1 MAKPLRDTMP
11 TVAGF
16 IDEMRDAFG
25 AAEINDNIRAGMGG
39 ALTFYATENG
49 VEVGTQDP
57 RRGVALSDMQIDGSG
72 AIVTTWVPFKGA
84 RK

>member
-25 AAEINDNIRAGMGG
+25 AAEINASIRAGMDG
-39 ALTFYATENG
+39 APTFYACENG
-49 VEVGTQDP
+49 AEVGTKDA
-57 RRGVALSDMQIDGSG
+57 RRGVALSEMQIDGSG
-72 AIVTTWVPFKGA
+72 AIVTAWVPFKGS
-84 RK
+84 RR